1 MALLQRRGMA
11 AWARAWP
18 SQPAPARPPRP
29 AAAVP
34 ADADEEIV
42 GVLATM
48 ALAQIA
54 A

>member
-1 MALLQRRGMA
+1 MALLQRRGVA

-18 SQPAPARPPRP
+18 SQPAPARPRQP

-34 ADADEEIV
+34 ADADEDIV